1 MEYYQRSEIQGN
13 PEAMY
18 RIAIMHE
25 VTPGHS
31 STPPRQPRAA
41 APAKHCIPLCFLC
54 FAYFRLSNLLAV
66 VNCHLQKGLVEGK
79 NLDEQMKIC
88 FQYMNKAAQKQHLD
102 ALTDLGYMYEKGYQS
117 KTTNSYI
124 IPQDL
129 SKAKSYYLE
138 AIKQLYPRAMNN
150 YGALLI
156 NEKLDSPEVS
166 AALRIPESV
175 NRA

>member
-25 VTPGHS
+25 
-31 STPPRQPRAA
+31 
-41 APAKHCIPLCFLC
+41 
-54 FAYFRLSNLLAV
+54 
-66 VNCHLQKGLVEGK
+66 KGLVEGK

-156 NEKLDSPEVS
+156 NEKLDSPEEYQK
-166 AALRIPESV
+166 A
-175 NRA
+175 